1 MSPPT
6 NVLIV
11 PVLGGCTLHT
21 LSYTLLRGEINEVLL
36 VHTGGEIL
44 TPRTAASSKR

>member
-11 PVLGGCTLHT
+11 PVLGGC
-21 LSYTLLRGEINEVLL
+21 TLLRGEINEVLL